1 MMQNLRRPTPHRP
14 GSWLSTLVLLCLV
27 LPGTAT
33 ASGKAPADEFD
44 TLDQFDSFEDAPLP
58 EALSYPDWFKL
69 SFLNLGDDLD
79 EALAGGK
86 QGLLVYFGQKYCAYC
101 KKLLE
106 VNFGKDDIVD
116 YTRKH
121 FDVIA
126 MDIHGQRSVTGI
138 DGREWDEQSFAVEQ
152 HINFTPT
159 LIFYDSQRREALR
172 LSGYYPPYQFR
183 AAEEFVAD
191 GFYLKEGFRAYLARA
206 DVPVVFGAGEM
217 NYEDYFLP
225 PPHALDRSRM
235 AAQRPLVVFFEQSD
249 CHACDILHTG
259 PLRATDI
266 SERISKFD
274 ATQLNMWSDTPV
286 ITPDGQHTTAKKWA
300 DQLGLFYTPTLLFFD
315 EHGKE
320 IMRVDSVVQFY
331 RLRNVLDY
339 VLSGAYRKYP
349 TFQQWRTAIG
359 K

>member
-1 MMQNLRRPTPHRP
+1 MTPELRRQLLHGLALWLVITPLL
-14 GSWLSTLVLLCLV
+14 GADNAFSTT
-27 LPGTAT
+27 P
-33 ASGKAPADEFD
+33 DDDFD
-44 TLDQFDSFEDAPLP
+44 TFDQIDSFEDAPLP

-69 SFLNLGDDLD
+69 SFLDLGDDLD
-79 EALAGGK
+79 EAIAAGK

-106 VNFGKDDIVD
+106 VNFGKNDVVD
-116 YTRKH
+116 YTRTH

-126 MDIHGQRSVTGI
+126 MDIHGQRPVTGI
-138 DGREWDEQSFAVEQ
+138 DGHEWNEQSFAAEN

-159 LIFYDSQRREALR
+159 LIFYDKQRREALR

-191 GFYLKEGFRAYLARA
+191 GFYLKEDFRSYLARA

-217 NYEDYFLP
+217 NHEDFFSP
-225 PPHALDRSRM
+225 APHALDRSRM

-259 PLRATDI
+259 PLREADI
-266 SERISKFD
+266 GERIAKFD

-286 ITPDGQHTTAKKWA
+286 LTPDGQHTTAKKWA

-320 IMRVDSVVQFY
+320 IVRVDSVVQFY

-339 VLSGAYRKYP
+339 VLSGAYREYP
-349 TFQQWRTAIG
+349 TFQQWRTALG